1 MSDNQPLFQ
10 AVGIIRGDIKFASE
24 RGKTS
29 TVSIQ
34 GKDYPLLYIPTRHGF
49 KAFEALTKEVEGT
62 GTNQRLIVYPKFTHF
77 PGRDKQYEIAFQLV
91 GFDRGLQSEGVT
103 ADLADFEFKLC
114 GLWQFIPVCQT
125 PCISVFKNFTDD
137 RLEFVKQSELYKR
150 VKFMKGSHIPLIWKD
165 APVKPFRFNPKIEK
179 EQQGKPLFVSIKAKF
194 LPSRQLFGFDSL
206 LSLPVEEAPK
216 FFKASKKMKAEALQE
231 SKNFKKTKTPEKVES
246 DLKSVP
252 MPKKRSLLVPQ
263 VKLVESAKEPLP
275 MPKPKTLKLM

>member
-1 MSDNQPLFQ
+1 MSDNQTLFQ
-10 AVGIIRGDIKFASE
+10 AVGIIRGDVEIATE
-24 RGKTS
+24 RGKPS

-34 GKDYPLLYIPTRHGF
+34 GKDYALLYVPTKQGF
-49 KAFEALTKEVEGT
+49 KALEALTKEVEAT
-62 GTNQRLIVYPKFTHF
+62 GNNQRLIVYPKLTHF
-77 PGRDKQYEIAFQLV
+77 PGRDKQHEIAFQLV

-125 PCISVFKNFTDD
+125 PCISVFKNFTSD
-137 RLEFVKQSELYKR
+137 RLEFVKEAEVYKR
-150 VKFMKGSHIPLIWKD
+150 VKFMKGSHIPVIWKD

-179 EQQGKPLFVSIKAKF
+179 EEQGKALFVSIKAKF

-231 SKNFKKTKTPEKVES
+231 SKNFKKAKTPEKVES
-246 DLKSVP
+246 DFHIFPK
-252 MPKKRSLLVPQ
+252 PKKRSLQSVPQ
-263 VKLVESAKEPLP
+263 VSSVESAFDSKP
-275 MPKPKTLKLM
+275 MPKPKTKN